1 MNTRTRMASVLMVT
15 GALVGVM
22 ACGTSEPATAY
33 PPMTRPAAQVT
44 SGGTGMGSFGTP
56 VSTPTPQPAP
66 SHDPMGNYPNS
77 YIPNPNAQG
86 ATGNYP
92 STGPG
97 MGGFS
102 PTDLDPTTPGATS
115 TLNSG
120 SDSTN
125 TTGTM
130 GTTGTTGTTGTA
142 TNPGS
147 PGVMP
152 GTPSNS
158 TGTTGTTGTSNS
170 TNRTTTTRPRSGTTN
185 R

>member
-125 TTGTM
+125 TTGT
-130 GTTGTTGTTGTA
+130 TGTTGWSDTTGNTGNTGTA
-142 TNPGS
+142 TNPGA
-147 PGVMP
+147 PGVTP
-152 GTPSNS
+152 GTPPSS
-158 TGTTGTTGTSNS
+158 TGTSGS
-170 TNRTTTTRPRSGTTN
+170 TNRTTTRPRSGTTN